1 MLKLRFNR
9 TKNEGMDMKAI
20 ITLVGFGLLALAVQ
34 GEAQVTSAA
43 NNLRAEIGIELTV
56 AASDEA
62 DFSEVAPGVVY
73 IVSPGGVKVP
83 GGPGAGGS
91 FEEVQPVTWT
101 IDGQGSARLAITFM
115 LTDRMINDAGGII
128 QVNYGT
134 QSAGWNTSDD
144 VTGSLSLF
152 DPRSGTTVYLNDDGH
167 AFVSLGAILAVSPAA
182 PTGAYVGSVGLSA
195 AYTGF

>member
-1 MLKLRFNR
+1 MRNR
-9 TKNEGMDMKAI
+9 VALVVWMVAI
-20 ITLVGFGLLALAVQ
+20 CAVQ
-34 GEAQVTSAA
+34 PAQAQTSSAA
-43 NNLRAEIGIELTV
+43 NNVRAEIGIELVV

-73 IVSPGGVKVP
+73 VVSPAGVKVP
-83 GGPGAGGS
+83 GGPGFGGS

-101 IDGQGSARLAITFM
+101 IDGQGNARLAVTFL
-115 LTDRMINDAGGII
+115 LTDRMINEAGGLI

-144 VTGSLSLF
+144 VTQSMSLF
-152 DPRSGTTVYLNDDGH
+152 DPHSGTSISLNSDGH
-167 AFVSLGAILAVSPAA
+167 AFVSLGAILSVSPSA